1 MRENGLLAVVV
12 SRYFLD
18 ANNSAPREYI
28 ADRAHFLGAIRLP
41 NTAFKKNALTEVTT
55 DIVFLA
61 KAKSGEQTDR
71 AWVNVGE
78 VADQE
83 TGQPITINQYYIDNP
98 GQMAGRMA
106 ITSKMHRDTADLVA
120 EPGIDLSN
128 AIETR
133 LAVLPINLYQANL
146 LNDEALP
153 QSIRE
158 DLVLPDTLKIGSYFV
173 HPNGQL
179 ARRLPDILDKHDYQM
194 VTPKNETAGKRIV
207 GMIEIRDALRDLMS
221 AEQRESSTDI
231 DLQTKRNTLNKVY
244 DKFIHNYGHISNQAN
259 RLAMSDDPQFPLIH
273 ALESDYDKGVTFE
286 MARKNGVERRAP
298 SASKAAIFN
307 QRVMSAKRTV
317 EHVETAKDALVV
329 SMNECG
335 RIDIPR
341 MVQLSG
347 KPEEE
352 LIKDLEGLI
361 YHSPT
366 RNEWETA
373 DQYLTGNVKGK
384 LRAAEE
390 ASEQNPRYRE
400 NVVALRAVQPADID
414 AVDISIQLGSTWVPD
429 KVVNE
434 FVGHLLD
441 DVDRRISYQPA
452 LGKWLV
458 NISDGDRTT
467 CTVTWGTEDYP
478 ANKLI
483 DAVLTNKPIQVKVE
497 VGKDENGNKIYR
509 VDESKTAAAN
519 QKADEIKQA
528 FLDWVWEDKTRRETL
543 ANIYNERFNTNIPAR
558 YDGSHLT
565 LPGASLGI
573 TLRPHQ
579 KDAIWRGI
587 QDGTALLD
595 HVVGAGKTL
604 ACVGTIMESR
614 RMGLLNKPMVVVPN
628 HLLLQWKDEFYSLY
642 PNANILVAEKS
653 DFKKENRERLF
664 SRIATGDWDAVI
676 VAHSSFKKIGM
687 PNETLKQIL
696 DEQIE
701 DLTDAIQQLKS
712 QLGDRLT
719 IKEMEKARER
729 MRERLERQADTGAK
743 DQAVSFA
750 DLGVDALF
758 VDEAHEFKNLWITT
772 SLSRISGLGN
782 LAGSEKAFDLFVK
795 CRYLQQNHD
804 GRGVFFA
811 TGTPIS
817 NTIAELYTMQRF
829 LQYDDMKVRGI
840 VHFDSWASTFGQV
853 VTGWELDATGVN
865 YKLNSRF
872 SKFQNVPELT
882 SMYRTFA
889 DVITTSD
896 LQRQAEEMG
905 MRFPLPKLKGGK
917 PENVI
922 VERSHIQAQFMGV
935 QNVRLDDSGNP
946 YLRSDGS
953 AIKEWN
959 RGSIIHRME
968 NLPKDPSLDNPLK
981 ITNDARKAGLDYR
994 LIEPGAPDFEGSK
1007 INVAVQNI
1015 HRIWQAWSEDKGA
1028 QLVFC
1033 DLSTPKLGK
1042 KTVST
1047 LPSSEVDD
1055 TDDDLPAISMD
1066 DLLASGSKFSV
1077 YDDIKKKLVAL
1088 GHPEHQ
1094 VRFIHEAQTDLQ
1106 KAKLFDEVNRGEVRV
1121 LIGSTAKM
1129 GAGMNVQKR
1138 LVALHHLDAPWRPS
1152 DLKQREGR
1160 IERQGNLFYARDPEN
1175 FEIEI
1180 FRYATKQ
1187 TYDSRMWQTI
1197 EYKAAGI
1204 EQFRKGDSLQRVI
1217 DDVASE
1223 AANAAE
1229 MKAAATGNPLIFLQV
1244 QLSAELKKLEAVYS
1258 NFKRNQY
1265 RLESRI
1271 DWLAD
1276 TDKRA
1281 DRAIGRLNK
1290 EIERREPAMPT
1301 GFRFE
1306 VNGRIFN
1313 EDKKEALLGEIGYAM
1328 KKAAEDKSASTEKPT
1343 IFEVG
1348 KYRGFDISV
1357 SNLRGN
1363 LQFSVSGSSTYQPEN
1378 LRYWPDDKFS
1388 LSGFINRT
1396 DNFLDQFEHWRDQ
1409 ANKTRDK
1416 ELRELEKAKLEKE
1429 RPFSQMERLEY
1440 LRQDVRDVMTELK
1453 LMQADDDYVSQW
1465 KPRSRETDQQAT
1477 PLERTKVRA

>member
-1 MRENGLLAVVV
+1 MKWLVKMVSSAGLQA
-12 SRYFLD
+12 
-18 ANNSAPREYI
+18 
-28 ADRAHFLGAIRLP
+28 
-41 NTAFKKNALTEVTT
+41 
-55 DIVFLA
+55 LA
-61 KAKSGEQTDR
+61 K
-71 AWVNVGE
+71 
-78 VADQE
+78 
-83 TGQPITINQYYIDNP
+83 
-98 GQMAGRMA
+98 
-106 ITSKMHRDTADLVA
+106 
-120 EPGIDLSN
+120 
-128 AIETR
+128 R
-133 LAVLPINLYQANL
+133 L
-146 LNDEALP
+146 
-153 QSIRE
+153 
-158 DLVLPDTLKIGSYFV
+158 
-173 HPNGQL
+173 
-179 ARRLPDILDKHDYQM
+179 
-194 VTPKNETAGKRIV
+194 
-207 GMIEIRDALRDLMS
+207 
-221 AEQRESSTDI
+221 
-231 DLQTKRNTLNKVY
+231 
-244 DKFIHNYGHISNQAN
+244 
-259 RLAMSDDPQFPLIH
+259 
-273 ALESDYDKGVTFE
+273 
-286 MARKNGVERRAP
+286 
-298 SASKAAIFN
+298 FN

-758 VDEAHEFKNLWITT
+758 VDEAHEFKK
-772 SLSRISGLGN
+772 ISG
-782 LAGSEKAFDLFVK
+782 
-795 CRYLQQNHD
+795 
-804 GRGVFFA
+804 
-811 TGTPIS
+811 
-817 NTIAELYTMQRF
+817 
-829 LQYDDMKVRGI
+829 
-840 VHFDSWASTFGQV
+840 
-853 VTGWELDATGVN
+853 
-865 YKLNSRF
+865 
-872 SKFQNVPELT
+872 
-882 SMYRTFA
+882 
-889 DVITTSD
+889 
-896 LQRQAEEMG
+896 
-905 MRFPLPKLKGGK
+905 
-917 PENVI
+917 
-922 VERSHIQAQFMGV
+922 
-935 QNVRLDDSGNP
+935 
-946 YLRSDGS
+946 
-953 AIKEWN
+953 
-959 RGSIIHRME
+959 
-968 NLPKDPSLDNPLK
+968 
-981 ITNDARKAGLDYR
+981 
-994 LIEPGAPDFEGSK
+994 
-1007 INVAVQNI
+1007 
-1015 HRIWQAWSEDKGA
+1015 
-1028 QLVFC
+1028 
-1033 DLSTPKLGK
+1033 
-1042 KTVST
+1042 
-1047 LPSSEVDD
+1047 
-1055 TDDDLPAISMD
+1055 
-1066 DLLASGSKFSV
+1066 
-1077 YDDIKKKLVAL
+1077 
-1088 GHPEHQ
+1088 
-1094 VRFIHEAQTDLQ
+1094 
-1106 KAKLFDEVNRGEVRV
+1106 
-1121 LIGSTAKM
+1121 
-1129 GAGMNVQKR
+1129 
-1138 LVALHHLDAPWRPS
+1138 
-1152 DLKQREGR
+1152 
-1160 IERQGNLFYARDPEN
+1160 
-1175 FEIEI
+1175 
-1180 FRYATKQ
+1180 
-1187 TYDSRMWQTI
+1187 
-1197 EYKAAGI
+1197 
-1204 EQFRKGDSLQRVI
+1204 
-1217 DDVASE
+1217 
-1223 AANAAE
+1223 
-1229 MKAAATGNPLIFLQV
+1229 
-1244 QLSAELKKLEAVYS
+1244 
-1258 NFKRNQY
+1258 
-1265 RLESRI
+1265 
-1271 DWLAD
+1271 
-1276 TDKRA
+1276 
-1281 DRAIGRLNK
+1281 
-1290 EIERREPAMPT
+1290 
-1301 GFRFE
+1301 
-1306 VNGRIFN
+1306 
-1313 EDKKEALLGEIGYAM
+1313 
-1328 KKAAEDKSASTEKPT
+1328 
-1343 IFEVG
+1343 
-1348 KYRGFDISV
+1348 
-1357 SNLRGN
+1357 
-1363 LQFSVSGSSTYQPEN
+1363 
-1378 LRYWPDDKFS
+1378 
-1388 LSGFINRT
+1388 
-1396 DNFLDQFEHWRDQ
+1396 
-1409 ANKTRDK
+1409 
-1416 ELRELEKAKLEKE
+1416 
-1429 RPFSQMERLEY
+1429 
-1440 LRQDVRDVMTELK
+1440 
-1453 LMQADDDYVSQW
+1453 
-1465 KPRSRETDQQAT
+1465 
-1477 PLERTKVRA
+1477 